1 MGKVGMPRLPSAK
14 RYAQAAFAI
23 AQERGLIDR
32 LGEELADIERALIG
46 EDLMGVLSHAKVS
59 LAQKEQMVRH
69 ALSGLSAIAQN
80 LLLVL
85 VKRRLLELAPQ
96 VRSEYQRL
104 LDEHHGRARVQVVSA
119 VELDAQEQGQ
129 VSAFVRGLVKKE
141 VALDSRVDPAVLG
154 GLFLRVGDRL
164 VDASAR
170 GRLEELRKSLA
181 GDSFRPQS

>member
-1 MGKVGMPRLPSAK
+1 MPRLPSAK

-32 LGEELADIERALIG
+32 LGEELADIERALAG
-46 EDLMGVLSHAKVS
+46 DDLLGVLSHAKVS
-59 LAQKEQMVRH
+59 LAQKGQVVRQ
-69 ALSGLSAIAQN
+69 ALSGLSATAQN

-85 VKRRLLELAPQ
+85 VERRLLEMAPR

-104 LDEHHGRARVQVVSA
+104 LDEHHGRERVRVVSA

-170 GRLEELRKSLA
+170 GRLEELRKRLA
-181 GDSFRPQS
+181 GDSLGPQS